1 MTQKQTFDVS
11 GMTCAACS
19 ARVEK
24 TTSGVVGVEHAVVN
38 LLKNS
43 MEVEYDGNPA
53 TLAAISAAVEKAGYG
68 AAPRIEAAAA
78 TGAPSG
84 PATAPVT
91 RENAAAKEAAHVRM
105 RLIVSFVFT
114 IPLFY
119 LSMGHMFGWPIP
131 GIFLGHENMLTFA
144 FTQFLLLLP
153 VVFVNFKF
161 FRVGFKTLF
170 HGSPNMDSLIALGST
185 ASTVYYR
192 LGNGARQRRFR
203 AHGGDGFVL
212 RVGGDDPHA
221 DHAGQV
227 LRGAREGE
235 DHRRDCAAY
244 GPLSKNGDS
253 PQRRR
258 CRGRSPCR
266 AGATG
271 GYPHRSRRCGRAC

>member
-24 TTSGVVGVEHAVVN
+24 TTSGVAGVEHAVVN

-78 TGAPSG
+78 AGAPSS
-84 PATAPVT
+84 PASPSAA

-119 LSMGHMFGWPIP
+119 LSMGHMFGWPLP
-131 GIFLGHENMLTFA
+131 AFFLGHENMLTFA

-153 VVFVNFKF
+153 VIFVNFKF

-185 ASTVYYR
+185 ASTVYGIVAIYR
-192 LGNGARQRRFR
+192 IGWGMGHGDVDF
-203 AHGGDGFVL
+203 AHM
-212 RVGGDDPHA
+212 
-221 DHAGQV
+221 
-227 LRGAREGE
+227 
-235 DHRRDCAAY
+235 AAMDLY
-244 GPLSKNGDS
+244 FESAAMIS
-253 PQRRR
+253 
-258 CRGRSPCR
+258 
-266 AGATG
+266 
-271 GYPHRSRRCGRAC
+271 SR